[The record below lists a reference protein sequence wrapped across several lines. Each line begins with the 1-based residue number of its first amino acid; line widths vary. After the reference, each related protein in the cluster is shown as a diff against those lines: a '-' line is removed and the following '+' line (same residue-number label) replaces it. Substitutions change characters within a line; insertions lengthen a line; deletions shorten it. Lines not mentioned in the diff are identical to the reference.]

1 MTPARTGILKTSLSG
16 LLIAVLLA
24 ACQSNTQ
31 PEQASPQPFVF
42 RSLELRQRDPQGRL
56 LWEISS
62 PETRY
67 DLSRRL
73 AQARQLRG
81 VIYQKGRPLYKLSAS
96 TAVVI
101 NDGELVQLE
110 GPTRLER
117 LDRERPAVIT
127 ALRVRWYPKQERMEI
142 DRSPQA
148 VQGDLQLTA
157 GLARFLL
164 EAERLELHQQP
175 LLVQRGEQPLRL
187 ELGSVAW
194 WPGSGA
200 LEARGPIR
208 GLRRLSSGAEQRL
221 TAPTLSGNTSTQT
234 IDLQAPV
241 GLDAPDQ
248 QASLTGGPTQLN
260 LLRRSI
266 SSDAPFQARYRQA
279 RLRGGGFSLSSS
291 TTTVTVRRGCQLQQ
305 GGDTLK
311 AESCRWNWT
320 SDAVAAA
327 GDVVVRRPAAGL
339 ETSATTLEG
348 RLGAQGVALF
358 KAPGGRVRTKAL
370 VPAGRSP
377 RPFTPVPRPRQLKGD
392 PAPPFRL

>member
-1 MTPARTGILKTSLSG
+1 MPARTGNFKAGRCG
-16 LLIAVLLA
+16 LLLAVLLA
-24 ACQSNTQ
+24 ACQNKPK
-31 PEQASPQPFVF
+31 PEQLPPQPFVL

-81 VIYQKGRPLYKLSAS
+81 VIYQKGRPLYRLSAS

-117 LDRERPAVIT
+117 LDKERPAVIT

-164 EAERLELHQQP
+164 DAERLELHQQP
-175 LLVQRGEQPLRL
+175 LLVQRGDQPLRL

-200 LEARGPIR
+200 LQARGPVR
-208 GLRRLSSGAEQRL
+208 GLRRLNSGAEQRL
-221 TAPTLSGNTSTQT
+221 TAPALRGNTTTQI

-241 GLDAPDQ
+241 TLEAPDQ
-248 QASLTGGPTQLN
+248 QASLTGGATQLN
-260 LLRRSI
+260 LLDRSI
-266 SSDAPFQARYRQA
+266 SSESPFQARYRQA
-279 RLRGGGFSLSSS
+279 RLSGGGVSLSSS

-305 GGDTLK
+305 GGDILT

-327 GDVVVRRPAAGL
+327 GEVVVRRPAAGL
-339 ETSATTLEG
+339 ETSAARLDG
-348 RLGAQGVALF
+348 RLGKQGVAVF
-358 KAPGGRVRTKAL
+358 RAPGSRVRTRAL
-370 VPAGRSP
+370 VPAGSGP
-377 RPFTPVPRPRQLKGD
+377 RPIAPVPRPRQLRTD
-392 PAPPFRL
+392 PEPPFQL